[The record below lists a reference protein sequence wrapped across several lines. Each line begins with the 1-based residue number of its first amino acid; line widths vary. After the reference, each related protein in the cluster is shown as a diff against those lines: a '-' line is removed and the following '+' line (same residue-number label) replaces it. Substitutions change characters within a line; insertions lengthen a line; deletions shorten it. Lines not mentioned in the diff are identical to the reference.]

1 MHTIER
7 QQDQLRMCD
16 IKFTKMKNYKR
27 LIDLNI
33 NIPNGRFAL
42 IVPGGSKTDHTKEY
56 HKRFFLK

>member
-16 IKFTKMKNYKR
+16 IKFTKMKNYKW

-42 IVPGGSKTDHTKEY
+42 IIPGGSKNRPY
-56 HKRFFLK
+56 KRIPQEVFLK